1 MLRYECDI
9 IGDDTP
15 IWSGF
20 VTKKFRRSD
29 TPNPYISPDQY
40 WSLPKIFEIFKREKK
55 ISEGGLKKIFFA
67 KRCLSDNLTL

>member
-1 MLRYECDI
+1 MLRYELDI

-55 ISEGGLKKIFFA
+55 IFQKVGWKNIFLRKDA
-67 KRCLSDNLTL
+67 YRIT